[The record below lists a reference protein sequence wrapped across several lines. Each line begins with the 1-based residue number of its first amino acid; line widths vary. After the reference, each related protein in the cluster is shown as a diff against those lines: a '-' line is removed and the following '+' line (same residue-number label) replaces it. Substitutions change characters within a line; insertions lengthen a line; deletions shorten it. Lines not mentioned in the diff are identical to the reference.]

1 MDFRNSIVR
10 DQVVGVAV
18 QHLNEVREASKDAAL
33 NAQELLLKKALE
45 QVDGART
52 WLVDPSRILGSEGS
66 KHGEFAEIVEVQIR
80 NAYSIIDGNDP
91 VATFEG
97 TTRTGAADFFIDNQA
112 FQSKFY
118 GNIPQGLRAFVEHL
132 EKYPDMAEDG
142 GLMFPSDK
150 YETVM
155 RVLNGGKTE
164 LNEKSQRAIREWV
177 SKIEELTGKK
187 FEEAVTPSISTYSEV
202 QLGVAHDTLDA
213 HEAEL
218 DDINSDHKEQIELD
232 HSPSWA
238 GAAQAA
244 AVAGVVSGAIT
255 TSMAFYSK
263 AREGKNVFR
272 GQFTTDD
279 WKDVG
284 FTGAKGFGAGA
295 VTGGAIYG
303 LTNYAGMAAPFAA
316 AVVSAGKGLATLTNE
331 YMAGEISSEEY
342 FDLGM
347 CLCAES
353 AIVGLATAAGQTII
367 PIPVLG
373 GIIGSISGKMMLQLA
388 QGLDTKHMESL
399 KAEMDSFLA
408 SLDKTYQHVVDEINA
423 EFDKLGKLTDV
434 AFDFDLNYQLA
445 LSASV
450 DLAIAYDVSEEKIL
464 RSVSD
469 VDDFMLGGVSCR
481 QLSVKIT

>member
-1 MDFRNSIVR
+1 MASRISVVR
-10 DQVVGVAV
+10 DQIVGVAV
-18 QHLNEVREASKDAAL
+18 QHLNEVREASKEAAL
-33 NAQELLLKKALE
+33 NTQEALLKKALE
-45 QVDGART
+45 QVDGARA
-52 WLVDPSRILGSEGS
+52 WLEDPSKLLGSEGT

-80 NAYSIIDGNDP
+80 NAYSIIDGGDP

-97 TTRTGAADFFIDNQA
+97 AARFSDVDFFINGQA

-118 GNIPQGLRAFVEHL
+118 NSIREGLSACVEHL
-132 EKYPDMAEDG
+132 ENYPHLAKSG
-142 GLMFPSDK
+142 SLIIPSDR
-150 YETVM
+150 YETII
-155 RVLNGGKTE
+155 RILKGEEAE
-164 LNEKSQRAIREWV
+164 LSEKSQRSIIEWV
-177 SKIEELTGKK
+177 KKIEELTGKK
-187 FEEAVTPSISTYSEV
+187 FEEAVTPSISTYSDV
-202 QLGVAHDTLDA
+202 QLGVAHDTLDS
-213 HEAEL
+213 HDAEL
-218 DDINSDHKEQIELD
+218 EEINSDHKERIELD
-232 HSPSWA
+232 HGPSWA

-244 AVAGVVSGAIT
+244 AVAGAVSGVIT
-255 TSMAFYSK
+255 TGMALYTK

-272 GQFTTDD
+272 GEFTTDD

-284 FTGAKGFGAGA
+284 FGGAKGFGAGA

-331 YMAGEISSEEY
+331 YMAGSISSEEY

-353 AIVGLATAAGQTII
+353 AIVGLATAVGQAII

-388 QGLDTKHMESL
+388 QELDAKHMATL
-399 KAEMDSFLA
+399 KAKMDSFLT
-408 SLDKTYQHVVDEINA
+408 SLDKTYQRVVDEINA
-423 EFDKLGKLTDV
+423 EFDKLGKLTDA
-434 AFDFDLNYQLA
+434 AFDFELNYQLA

-450 DLAIAYDVSEEKIL
+450 DLAIAYGVPEEKIL

-469 VDDFMLGGVSCR
+469 VDAFMLG
-481 QLSVKIT
+481 

>member
-1 MDFRNSIVR
+1 MDSRNSIVR
-10 DQVVGVAV
+10 DQIVGVAV
-18 QHLNEVREASKDAAL
+18 QHLNEVREASKEAAL
-33 NAQELLLKKALE
+33 SFQDALLEKAFE
-45 QVDGART
+45 QVDGARA
-52 WLVDPSRILGSEGS
+52 WLEDPSKLLGSEGA

-91 VATFEG
+91 VAIFEG
-97 TTRTGAADFFIDNQA
+97 TTRTGAADYFIDGQA

-118 GNIPQGLRAFVEHL
+118 GNISQGLRAFVEHL

-155 RVLNGGKTE
+155 RVLNGEETE
-164 LNEKSQRAIREWV
+164 LADKSQKAIREWV

-187 FEEAVTPSISTYSEV
+187 FEEAVTPSISTYSDI
-202 QLGVAHDTLDA
+202 QLGVAHDTLDS
-213 HEAEL
+213 HETEL
-218 DDINSDHKEQIELD
+218 EDINSDHKEQIELD
-232 HSPSWA
+232 HGPSWA

-244 AVAGVVSGAIT
+244 VVAGVVSGVIT
-255 TSMAFYSK
+255 TGMALYTK

-272 GQFTTDD
+272 GEFTTDD

-284 FTGAKGFGAGA
+284 FAGVKGFGAGA

-331 YMAGEISSEEY
+331 YMAGSISSEEY

-388 QGLDTKHMESL
+388 QGLDAKHTESL
-399 KAEMDSFLA
+399 KAEMDGFLA
-408 SLDKTYQHVVDEINA
+408 SLDKTYQRVVDEINA
-423 EFDKLGKLTDV
+423 EFDKLGKLTDA

-450 DLAIAYDVSEEKIL
+450 DLAIAYGVPEEKIL
-464 RSVSD
+464 CSVSD
-469 VDDFMLGGVSCR
+469 VDDFMLG
-481 QLSVKIT
+481 

>member
-1 MDFRNSIVR
+1 MGSKSSVVR
-10 DQVVGVAV
+10 DQIVGVAV
-18 QHLNEVREASKDAAL
+18 QHLNEVREASKEAAL
-33 NAQELLLKKALE
+33 NAQEALLEKAFE
-45 QVDGART
+45 QVDGARA
-52 WLVDPSRILGSEGS
+52 WLVDPSKLLGSEGA

-80 NAYSIIDGNDP
+80 NAYSIVDGNDP

-97 TTRTGAADFFIDNQA
+97 TTRTGAADFFVDGQA

-118 GNIPQGLRAFVEHL
+118 GNISQGLRAFVEHL
-132 EKYPDMAEDG
+132 EKYPDMAQDG

-155 RVLNGGKTE
+155 RVLNGEETE
-164 LNEKSQRAIREWV
+164 LADKSQRAIREWAG
-177 SKIEELTGKK
+177 KIEELTGKK
-187 FEEAVTPSISTYSEV
+187 FEEAVTPSVSTYSDV
-202 QLGVAHDTLDA
+202 QLGVAHDTLDS

-218 DDINSDHKEQIELD
+218 EEINSDRQEQIRLD
-232 HSPSWA
+232 HGPSWA

-244 AVAGVVSGAIT
+244 AVAGAVSGVIT
-255 TSMAFYSK
+255 TGMALYTK

-272 GQFTTDD
+272 GEFTTDD

-284 FTGAKGFGAGA
+284 FAGAKGFGTGA

-316 AVVSAGKGLATLTNE
+316 AVVSAGKGLATLSNE

-388 QGLDTKHMESL
+388 QGLDAKHTESL

-408 SLDKTYQHVVDEINA
+408 SLDKTYQRVVDEINA
-423 EFDKLGKLTDV
+423 EFDKLGKLTDA

-450 DLAIAYDVSEEKIL
+450 DLAIAYGVPEEKIL

-469 VDDFMLGGVSCR
+469 VDDFMLG
-481 QLSVKIT
+481 

>member
-1 MDFRNSIVR
+1 MASRNSVVR
-10 DQVVGVAV
+10 DQIVGVAV

-33 NAQELLLKKALE
+33 NAQELLLEKALE
-45 QVDGART
+45 QVDGARA
-52 WLVDPSRILGSEGS
+52 WLLDPSKLLGSEGA

-80 NAYSIIDGNDP
+80 NAYSIVDGNDP

-97 TTRTGAADFFIDNQA
+97 TTRTGAADFFVDGQA

-118 GNIPQGLRAFVEHL
+118 GNISQGLRAFVEHL

-155 RVLNGGKTE
+155 RVLNGEETE
-164 LNEKSQRAIREWV
+164 LADKSQRAIREWAG
-177 SKIEELTGKK
+177 KIEELTGKK

-232 HSPSWA
+232 HGPSWA

-244 AVAGVVSGAIT
+244 AVAGAVSGVIT
-255 TSMAFYSK
+255 TGMALYTK

-272 GQFTTDD
+272 GEFTADD

-284 FTGAKGFGAGA
+284 FAGAKGFGAGA

-388 QGLDTKHMESL
+388 QGLDAKHMESL
-399 KAEMDSFLA
+399 RAEMDSFLA
-408 SLDKTYQHVVDEINA
+408 SLDRTYQRVVDEINA
-423 EFDKLGKLTDV
+423 EFDKLGKLTDA

-450 DLAIAYDVSEEKIL
+450 DLAIAYGVPEEKIL
-464 RSVSD
+464 RSVND
-469 VDDFMLGGVSCR
+469 IDDFMLG
-481 QLSVKIT
+481 

>member
-1 MDFRNSIVR
+1 MDSKSSVVR
-10 DQVVGVAV
+10 DQIVGVAV
-18 QHLNEVREASKDAAL
+18 QHLNEVREASKKAAL
-33 NAQELLLKKALE
+33 NAQEVLLEKAFE
-45 QVDGART
+45 QVDGARA
-52 WLVDPSRILGSEGS
+52 WLEDPSKILGSVKT

-91 VATFEG
+91 VASFEG
-97 TTRTGAADFFIDNQA
+97 TARTGAVDFFIDGQA

-118 GNIPQGLRAFVEHL
+118 NNNLEGLNALIKHI
-132 EKYPDMAEDG
+132 EKYPDFARTG
-142 GLMFPSDK
+142 GLMFPSDR
-150 YETVM
+150 YEQIKN
-155 RVLNGGKTE
+155 LLETE
-164 LNEKSQRAIREWV
+164 QGMNEAIKRAV
-177 SKIEELTGKK
+177 AQIEDLTGKP
-187 FEEAVTPSISTYSEV
+187 FDQAVTPSISTYSDV
-202 QLGVAHDTLDA
+202 QLGVAHDTLDS

-218 DDINSDHKEQIELD
+218 EDINSDRQEQIELD
-232 HSPSWA
+232 HGPSLA
-238 GAAQAA
+238 GVAQAA
-244 AVAGVVSGAIT
+244 AVAGAISGVIT
-255 TSMAFYSK
+255 TGMALYTK

-272 GQFTTDD
+272 GEFTTDD

-284 FTGAKGFGAGA
+284 FAGAKGFGAGA

-388 QGLDTKHMESL
+388 QGLDAKHMESL
-399 KAEMDSFLA
+399 RAEMDSFLA
-408 SLDKTYQHVVDEINA
+408 SLDKTYQRVVDEINA
-423 EFDKLGKLTDV
+423 EFDKLGKLTDA

-450 DLAIAYDVSEEKIL
+450 DLAIAYGVPEEKIL
-464 RSVSD
+464 RSVND
-469 VDDFMLGGVSCR
+469 VDDFMLG
-481 QLSVKIT
+481 

>member
-1 MDFRNSIVR
+1 MDSRNSIVR
-10 DQVVGVAV
+10 DQIVGVAV
-18 QHLNEVREASKDAAL
+18 QHLNEVREASKEAAL
-33 NAQELLLKKALE
+33 SFQDALLEKAFE
-45 QVDGART
+45 QVDGVRA
-52 WLVDPSRILGSEGS
+52 WLEDPSKLLGSEGA

-97 TTRTGAADFFIDNQA
+97 TTRTGPADFFIDGQA

-118 GNIPQGLRAFVEHL
+118 GNISQGLRAFVEHL

-155 RVLNGGKTE
+155 RVLNGEETE
-164 LNEKSQRAIREWV
+164 LADKSQKAIREWV

-187 FEEAVTPSISTYSEV
+187 FEEAVTPSISTYSDV
-202 QLGVAHDTLDA
+202 QLGVAHDTLDS

-218 DDINSDHKEQIELD
+218 EDINSDHKEQIELE
-232 HSPSWA
+232 HAPSWA

-244 AVAGVVSGAIT
+244 AVAGAVSGVIT
-255 TSMAFYSK
+255 TGVALYTK

-272 GQFTTDD
+272 GEFTADD

-284 FTGAKGFGAGA
+284 FAGAKGFGAGA
-295 VTGGAIYG
+295 VTGATIYG

-331 YMAGEISSEEY
+331 YMAGSISSEEY

-388 QGLDTKHMESL
+388 QGLDAKDMAAL

-408 SLDKTYQHVVDEINA
+408 SLDKTYQRVVDEINA
-423 EFDKLGKLTDV
+423 EFDKLGKLTDA
-434 AFDFDLNYQLA
+434 AFDFDLNYHLA

-450 DLAIAYDVSEEKIL
+450 DLAIAYGVPEEKIL
-464 RSVSD
+464 RSVGD
-469 VDDFMLGGVSCR
+469 VDAFMLG
-481 QLSVKIT
+481 

>member
-1 MDFRNSIVR
+1 MDSKSSVVR
-10 DQVVGVAV
+10 DQIVGVAV
-18 QHLNEVREASKDAAL
+18 KHLNEVRESSKEAAL
-33 NAQELLLKKALE
+33 NAQETLLEKAFE
-45 QVDGART
+45 QVDGARA
-52 WLVDPSRILGSEGS
+52 WLVDPSKLLGSEGA

-80 NAYSIIDGNDP
+80 NAYSIVDGNDP

-97 TTRTGAADFFIDNQA
+97 TTRTGAADFFVDGQA

-118 GNIPQGLRAFVEHL
+118 GNISQGLRAFVEHL
-132 EKYPDMAEDG
+132 EKYPNMAEDG

-155 RVLNGGKTE
+155 RVVNGEETE
-164 LNEKSQRAIREWV
+164 LADNSQRAIREWAG
-177 SKIEELTGKK
+177 KIEELTGRK
-187 FEEAVTPSISTYSEV
+187 FEEAVTPSVSTYSDV
-202 QLGVAHDTLDA
+202 QLGVAHDTLDS

-218 DDINSDHKEQIELD
+218 EDINSDRQEQIELD
-232 HSPSWA
+232 HGPSLA
-238 GAAQAA
+238 GVAQAA
-244 AVAGVVSGAIT
+244 AVAGAVSGVIT
-255 TSMAFYSK
+255 TGMALYTK
-263 AREGKNVFR
+263 ARKGKNVFR
-272 GQFTTDD
+272 GEFTTDD

-284 FTGAKGFGAGA
+284 FAGAKGFGAGA

-388 QGLDTKHMESL
+388 QGLDAKHMESL
-399 KAEMDSFLA
+399 RAEMDSFLA
-408 SLDKTYQHVVDEINA
+408 SLDKTYQRVVDEINA
-423 EFDKLGKLTDV
+423 EFDKLGKLTDA

-450 DLAIAYDVSEEKIL
+450 DLAIAYGVPEEKIL
-464 RSVSD
+464 RSVND
-469 VDDFMLGGVSCR
+469 VDDFMLG
-481 QLSVKIT
+481 

>member
-1 MDFRNSIVR
+1 MDSRNSVVR

-18 QHLNEVREASKDAAL
+18 QHLNEVREASKEAAL
-33 NAQELLLKKALE
+33 NAQKVLLEKAFE
-45 QVDGART
+45 QVDGARA
-52 WLVDPSRILGSEGS
+52 WLEDPSKLLGSEGA

-80 NAYSIIDGNDP
+80 NAYSMIDGNDT
-91 VATFEG
+91 VATFDG
-97 TTRTGAADFFIDNQA
+97 TTRTGAADFFIDGQA

-118 GNIPQGLRAFVEHL
+118 GNIPQGLHAFVDHL
-132 EKYPDMAEDG
+132 EKYPSMAENG

-155 RVLNGGKTE
+155 RVLNGEESE
-164 LNEKSQRAIREWV
+164 LADKSQRAIREWV
-177 SKIEELTGKK
+177 SQIEELTGKK
-187 FEEAVTPSISTYSEV
+187 FEEAVTPSISTYSDV
-202 QLGVAHDTLDA
+202 QLGVAHDTLDS

-218 DDINSDHKEQIELD
+218 EDINSDYKEQIELD
-232 HSPSWA
+232 HGPSLA

-244 AVAGVVSGAIT
+244 AVAGAVSGVIT
-255 TSMAFYSK
+255 TGMALYNK
-263 AREGKNVFR
+263 AKEGKNAFR
-272 GQFTTDD
+272 GEFTTDD

-284 FTGAKGFGAGA
+284 FAGTKGFGVGA

-331 YMAGEISSEEY
+331 YMEGAISSEEY

-353 AIVGLATAAGQTII
+353 AIVGLATAAGQAII
-367 PIPVLG
+367 PVPVLG

-388 QGLDTKHMESL
+388 QGLDAKQIAAL
-399 KAEMDSFLA
+399 KAEMNGFLA
-408 SLDKTYQHVVDEINA
+408 SLDKTYQRVVDEINA
-423 EFDKLGKLTDV
+423 EFDKLGKLTDA

-450 DLAIAYDVSEEKIL
+450 DLAIAYGVPEEKIL
-464 RSVSD
+464 RSVND
-469 VDDFMLGGVSCR
+469 VDDFMLG
-481 QLSVKIT
+481 

>member
-1 MDFRNSIVR
+1 MNARSGVVR
-10 DQVVGVAV
+10 DQIVGVAV
-18 QHLNEVREASKDAAL
+18 QHLNDMREASKIATL
-33 NAQELLLKKALE
+33 NAQDALLEKALE
-45 QVDGART
+45 QVDGARA
-52 WLVDPSRILGSEGS
+52 WLEDSSKLLGSEGT

-80 NAYSIIDGNDP
+80 NAYSMIDGNDP
-91 VATFEG
+91 VATFAG
-97 TTRTGAADFFIDNQA
+97 TARTGAADFFIEGQA

-132 EKYPDMAEDG
+132 EKYPEMAKDG

-155 RVLNGGKTE
+155 RVLNGEETE
-164 LNEKSQRAIREWV
+164 LADKSQKAIREWAG
-177 SKIEELTGKK
+177 KIEELTGKK
-187 FEEAVTPSISTYSEV
+187 FEETVSPSLSTYSDV
-202 QLGVAHDTLDA
+202 QLGVAHDTLDN
-213 HEAEL
+213 HETEL
-218 DDINSDHKEQIELD
+218 EDINSDHKEQIELD
-232 HSPSWA
+232 HGPSLA

-244 AVAGVVSGAIT
+244 AIAGAVSGVIT
-255 TSMAFYSK
+255 TGMVFYSK

-272 GQFTTDD
+272 GEFTTED

-284 FTGAKGFGAGA
+284 FAGAKGFGAGA
-295 VTGGAIYG
+295 VTGGAIYA

-331 YMAGEISSEEY
+331 YMAGSISSEEY

-353 AIVGLATAAGQTII
+353 AIIGLATAAGQAII

-388 QGLDTKHMESL
+388 QGLDAKHISAL
-399 KAEMDSFLA
+399 KAEMDRFLA
-408 SLDKTYQHVVDEINA
+408 SLDKTYQRVVDEINA
-423 EFDKLGKLTDV
+423 EFDKLGKLTDS
-434 AFDFDLNYQLA
+434 AFDFNLNYQLA

-450 DLAIAYDVSEEKIL
+450 DLAVAYDVPEKKIL
-464 RSVSD
+464 RSVGD
-469 VDDFMLGGVSCR
+469 VDAFMLG
-481 QLSVKIT
+481 